1 VPKIT
6 LEIDDFEYKKLEI
19 LADQNDFT
27 LEKMGEKLLASMIV
41 TSTFQGK
48 STIKQ
53 ESSCTQDIFDELKEI
68 MVAYQITQLDM
79 ASYLK
84 ISQTAVS
91 LYLSAKKENALIK
104 KHLDQIGVEKF
115 LLKVFIHKFNL
126 IQNSDW
132 SIWKNVLFSYILSV
146 KIDVSEESLKSKV
159 DQLDENIENRLLD
172 AEENGI
178 EAYIDV
184 LEELYLE
191 LSK

>member
-1 VPKIT
+1 MPKIT